1 MINCGT
7 GRQVKN
13 NPLSDEEIFL
23 NVLEGRKYA
32 VIERKSEMIIKEWIS
47 FDEALQ
53 MIAGESLVSN
63 HLKDLFVWQY
73 GGWKLWRVEYG
84 H

>member
-1 MINCGT
+1 MSD
-7 GRQVKN
+7 RQISK
-13 NPLSDEEIFL
+13 EEIFL

-32 VIERKSEMIIKEWIS
+32 LIERESEKIIKEWIS

-53 MIAGESLVSN
+53 MIAEGSLVSN
-63 HLKDLFVWQY
+63 RIKDLFVWQY